1 MNRLGKKSGP
11 PPKSGPTPQGLNIS
25 YNTVRT
31 VKQSGEKKMAD
42 IDKALPNVEQEINIP
57 SDVEIADAEE
67 AEQQELEEQGN
78 PVEITENEDGS
89 VDINYDPAIASVANT
104 ENHYANLAD
113 HLPDDILGRLSSN
126 LFQNY
131 QDYKNSRKEWENS
144 YKTGLDL
151 LGFKYENRTEPFS
164 GASGATHPVLA
175 EAVTQFQALAYKE
188 LLPADGPVRTQII
201 GIPTPEKTQQSNRV
215 KDFMNFQLMD
225 QMKEYEPEFDQML
238 FYLPLAGSAFK
249 KVYYDEVLQRAV
261 SKFVPAD
268 DLIVPYTATS
278 LDDAE
283 AIIHRIKISENEL
296 RKQQVAGFYRDI
308 DLKPGQL
315 NEDELQQKENELE
328 GRTRSKEEDVFNLLE
343 CHVNLDL
350 EGFEDINPE
359 DDEPTGI
366 KLPYIVTIEENS
378 REILSIKRNYEVEDP
393 QKSKVQYFVHFK
405 FLPGLGFYGFGLIHM
420 IGGLSRTATSAL
432 RQLLDAGTLSNLP
445 AGFKQRG
452 IRIRDDAQAI
462 QPGEFRDVDAPGG
475 NIRDSFMMLPFKEPS
490 ATLLQLMGVVVNAG
504 QRFASI
510 ADLQVGDGNQQAAVG
525 TTVALLERG
534 SRTMSAIHKR
544 IYAALKNEFKLLAR
558 VFKLYLPAEYPYDV
572 VGGQRMI
579 KQQDFD
585 DRVDILPVA
594 DPNIFSQTQRI
605 SLAQTELQLATS
617 NPGIHNQYA
626 VYRNMYEALGVKD
639 IDKILIRPQ
648 PPQPKDP
655 ALEHID
661 ALAGK
666 PFQAFPGQDHRA
678 HMTAHLNF
686 MATNIARN
694 NPVVM
699 ASLEKNIFEHIS
711 LMAQEQVEVEFRNEL
726 QQLQQMQMAMQQNPQ
741 MAQQMQ
747 MQVRMLTE
755 KIESRKAVL
764 IAEMMEEFMKEEKE
778 ITSQFDN
785 DPIAK
790 LRARELDLR
799 AQENY
804 RKEQEAKE
812 RINLDKMKSMMNQMN
827 QEEKLEQNE
836 DLAHLRADTSLTK
849 TVLQHELKNKDK
861 I

>member
-1 MNRLGKKSGP
+1 
-11 PPKSGPTPQGLNIS
+11 
-25 YNTVRT
+25 
-31 VKQSGEKKMAD
+31 MAE
-42 IDKALPNVEQEINIP
+42 IDKALPNIKVQPEETTDDIAVEMVEEIEKVQP
-57 SDVEIADAEE
+57 GET
-67 AEQQELEEQGN
+67 
-78 PVEITENEDGS
+78 EITEMEDGS
-89 VDINYDPAIASVANT
+89 VDVNFDPESLRQSQATDFN
-104 ENHYANLAD
+104 ANLAD
-113 HLPDDILGRLSSN
+113 FVDERELGYLAST
-126 LFQNY
+126 LYQNY
-131 QDYKNSRKEWENS
+131 QDYKSSRKDWEKS
-144 YKTGLDL
+144 YTQGLEL
-151 LGFKYENRTEPFS
+151 LGFKYENRTEPFA

-188 LLPADGPVRTQII
+188 LLPANGPVRTQII
-201 GIPTPEKTQQSNRV
+201 GLQTPEKTQQSNRV
-215 KDFMNFQLMD
+215 KDFMNYQLMD

-249 KVYYDEVLQRAV
+249 KVYYDDLLERAV

-308 DLKPGQL
+308 ELKAGHDNL
-315 NEDELQQKENELE
+315 TDVEKKELELE
-328 GRTRSKEEDVFNLLE
+328 GTVKTGRDDDIFTLLE

-350 EGFEDINPE
+350 EGFEDVGP
-359 DDEPTGI
+359 DGEPTGI

-378 REILSIKRNYEVEDP
+378 REILSIRRNYEQNDP
-393 QKSKVQYFVHFK
+393 KKSKIQYFVHFK

-475 NIRDSFMMLPFKEPS
+475 NIRDAFMTLPFKEPS

-544 IYAALKNEFKLLAR
+544 IYSALKNEFRILSR
-558 VFKLYLPAEYPYDV
+558 VFRLYLPAEYPYDV
-572 VGGQRMI
+572 VGGQKMI
-579 KQQDFD
+579 KQSDFD

-605 SLAQTELQLATS
+605 SLAQTELQLAMS
-617 NPGIHNQYA
+617 NPQMHNLYQA
-626 VYRNMYEALGVKD
+626 YRNMYEAIGVKD
-639 IDKILIRPQ
+639 VDTVLIRPQ

-686 MATNIARN
+686 MATNMARN
-694 NPVVM
+694 NPIVM

-711 LMAQEQVEVEFRNEL
+711 LMAQEQVEIEFKDEM
-726 QQLQQMQMAMQQNPQ
+726 QQLQQMQMMMQQNPQ

-747 MQVRMLTE
+747 IQARMMSE

-790 LRARELDLR
+790 LRARELDIR
-799 AQENY
+799 AQENA
-804 RKEQEAKE
+804 RKKKVDDEQ
-812 RINLDKMKSMMNQMN
+812 INLNKMKAMMNQM
-827 QEEKLEQNE
+827 QTDEKLQQNE
-836 DLAHLRADTSLTK
+836 DLAQLRADTSIEK
-849 TVLQHELKNKDK
+849 TILAAKLKAQRS
-861 I
+861 

>member
-1 MNRLGKKSGP
+1 
-11 PPKSGPTPQGLNIS
+11 
-25 YNTVRT
+25 
-31 VKQSGEKKMAD
+31 MAE
-42 IDKALPNVEQEINIP
+42 IDKALPNIKVQPEETTDDIAVEMIEEIEK
-57 SDVEIADAEE
+57 VEPGET
-67 AEQQELEEQGN
+67 Q
-78 PVEITENEDGS
+78 ITEMEDGS
-89 VDINYDPAIASVANT
+89 VNIDFDPQALKQSQATDFN
-104 ENHYANLAD
+104 ANLAD
-113 HLPDDILGRLSSN
+113 FVDERELGYLSST
-126 LFQNY
+126 LHQNY
-131 QDYKNSRKEWENS
+131 QDYKNSRKDWEKS
-144 YKTGLDL
+144 YTTGLEL

-175 EAVTQFQALAYKE
+175 EAVTQFQSLAYKE
-188 LLPADGPVRTQII
+188 LLPVNGPVRTQII
-201 GIPTPEKTQQSNRV
+201 GVQTPEKTQQSNRV
-215 KDFMNFQLMD
+215 KDFMNYQIMD

-249 KVYYDEVLQRAV
+249 KVYYDELLGRAV

-296 RKQQVAGFYRDI
+296 RKQQVAGFYRDVE
-308 DLKPGQL
+308 LKAGHDNL
-315 NEDELQQKENELE
+315 TDVEKKEMELE
-328 GRTRSKEEDVFNLLE
+328 GTVKTGKDEDIFTLLE

-350 EGFEDINPE
+350 EGFEDIGP
-359 DDEPTGI
+359 DGEPTGI
-366 KLPYIVTIEENS
+366 KLPYIVTLEENS
-378 REILSIKRNYEVEDP
+378 REVLSIRRNYEQND
-393 QKSKVQYFVHFK
+393 QKKSKIQYFVHFK

-452 IRIRDDAQAI
+452 IRIRDDAQSI

-475 NIRDSFMMLPFKEPS
+475 NIRDAFMTLPFKEPS
-490 ATLLQLMGVVVNAG
+490 QTLLQLMGVVVSAG

-544 IYAALKNEFKLLAR
+544 IYAALKNEFKILSR
-558 VFKLYLPAEYPYDV
+558 VFKLYLPPEYPYDV
-572 VGGQRMI
+572 VGGQKMI
-579 KQQDFD
+579 KQSDFD

-605 SLAQTELQLATS
+605 SLAQTELQLAQS
-617 NPGIHNQYA
+617 NPQMHNLYQA
-626 VYRNMYEALGVKD
+626 YRNMYEAIGVKD
-639 IDKILIRPQ
+639 VDTILIRPQ
-648 PPQPKDP
+648 PPTPKDP

-661 ALAGK
+661 SLAGK

-686 MATNIARN
+686 MATNMARN
-694 NPVVM
+694 NPTVM

-711 LMAQEQVEVEFRNEL
+711 LMAQEQVEIEFQNEM
-726 QQLQQMQMAMQQNPQ
+726 QQLQQMQMMMQQNPQ
-741 MAQQMQ
+741 MAPQMQ
-747 MQVRMLTE
+747 IQAKMMSE
-755 KIESRKAVL
+755 KIEGRKAVL

-790 LRARELDLR
+790 LRARELDIR
-799 AQENY
+799 AQENE
-804 RKEQEAKE
+804 RKKKVDDEQ
-812 RINLDKMKSMMNQMN
+812 INLNKMKAMMNQM
-827 QEEKLEQNE
+827 QTDEKLQQNE
-836 DLAHLRADTSLTK
+836 DLAQLRADTSIEK
-849 TVLQHELKNKDK
+849 TILSAKLKQNR
-861 I
+861 

>member
-1 MNRLGKKSGP
+1 
-11 PPKSGPTPQGLNIS
+11 
-25 YNTVRT
+25 
-31 VKQSGEKKMAD
+31 MAD
-42 IDKALPNVEQEINIP
+42 IDKALPNIKEQPEETTEDLAVEM
-57 SDVEIADAEE
+57 SDEM
-67 AEQQELEEQGN
+67 EQVKPGET
-78 PVEITENEDGS
+78 EITEMEDGS
-89 VDINYDPAIASVANT
+89 VEVDFDPSALAESDAT
-104 ENHYANLAD
+104 DFGANLAD
-113 HLPDDILGRLSSN
+113 FVEEQELAYLGST

-131 QDYKNSRKEWENS
+131 QDYKNSRKDWE
-144 YKTGLDL
+144 KTYTNGLEL

-188 LLPADGPVRTQII
+188 LLPASGPVRTQVV
-201 GIPTPEKTQQSNRV
+201 GVQTPEKTQQANRV
-215 KDFMNFQLMD
+215 KDYMNYELMD

-238 FYLPLAGSAFK
+238 FYLPLAGSSFK
-249 KVYYDEVLQRAV
+249 KVYYDELLGRAV

-308 DLKPGQL
+308 ELKPGQL
-315 NEDELQQKENELE
+315 REDELEQKEHELE
-328 GRTRSKEEDVFNLLE
+328 GRTRSKDEDVFNLLE

-350 EGFEDINPE
+350 EGFEDVNPE
-359 DDEPTGI
+359 DGEPTGI
-366 KLPYIVTIEENS
+366 KLPYIVTLEENS
-378 REILSIKRNYEVEDP
+378 REVLSIKRNYEIDDP
-393 QKSKVQYFVHFK
+393 QKNKIDYFVHFK

-420 IGGLSRTATSAL
+420 IGGLSRTATAAL

-452 IRIRDDAQAI
+452 IRIRDDAQSI

-490 ATLLQLMGVVVNAG
+490 QTLLQLMGVVVNAG

-544 IYAALKNEFKLLAR
+544 IYSSLKNEFKLLAR
-558 VFKLYLPAEYPYDV
+558 VFKLYLPQEYPYDV

-617 NPGIHNQYA
+617 NPMLHNQYE

-666 PFQAFPGQDHRA
+666 QFQAFPGQDHRA
-678 HMTAHLNF
+678 HITAHLNF
-686 MATNIARN
+686 MATNMARN
-694 NPVVM
+694 APVVM
-699 ASLEKNIFEHIS
+699 AALEKNCFEHIS
-711 LMAQEQVEVEFRNEL
+711 LMAQEQVEVEFKNEM
-726 QQLQQMQMAMQQNPQ
+726 QQVAMIQQNPQ
-741 MAQQMQ
+741 AMQDPNIQ
-747 MQVRMLTE
+747 MQVKMLSE
-755 KIESRKAVL
+755 KIEARKAQL
-764 IAEMMEEFMKEEKE
+764 IAEMMEEFMNEEKK

-790 LRARELDLR
+790 LRSRELDLQ
-799 AQENY
+799 AQENV
-804 RKEQEAKE
+804 RKRKADED
-812 RINLDKMKSMMNQMN
+812 RMNLDRMKAMMNQST
-827 QEEKLEQNE
+827 QQQKLDQNE
-836 DLAHLRADTSLTK
+836 ELAQLRADTSLEK
-849 TVLQHELKNKDK
+849 TVLAAQLRPKGR
-861 I
+861 

>member
-1 MNRLGKKSGP
+1 
-11 PPKSGPTPQGLNIS
+11 
-25 YNTVRT
+25 
-31 VKQSGEKKMAD
+31 MA
-42 IDKALPNVEQEINIP
+42 IDKTLPNVEQEITIP
-57 SDVEIADAEE
+57 SEEEQLVEQVE
-67 AEQQELEEQGN
+67 EQQEVAEN
-78 PVEITENEDGS
+78 PLVDVQENEDGS
-89 VDINYDPAIASVANT
+89 VDISYDPATASIEGG
-104 ENHYANLAD
+104 ENHYSNLAE
-113 HLPDDILGRLSSN
+113 HLPDDILGTLGSQ
-126 LFQNY
+126 LYGNY
-131 QDYKNSRKEWENS
+131 TDYKSSRKDWEKS
-144 YKTGLDL
+144 YREGLDL
-151 LGFKYENRTEPFS
+151 LGFKYDNRTEPFS

-188 LLPADGPVRTQII
+188 LLPSNGPVRTQIL
-201 GIPTPEKTQQSNRV
+201 GIPTPDKEQQSTRV
-215 KDFMNFQLMD
+215 KDFMNYQIMD

-238 FYLPLAGSAFK
+238 FYLPLSGSTFK
-249 KVYYDEVLQRAV
+249 KVYYDEVEGRAV

-283 AIIHRIKISENEL
+283 AIIHRIRISENEL

-315 NEDELQQKENELE
+315 REDELQQKENELD
-328 GRTRSKEEDVFNLLE
+328 GRTKSSRDDDVFTLLE
-343 CHVNLDL
+343 YHINLDL
-350 EGFEDINPE
+350 EGFEDVDTE
-359 DDEPTGI
+359 GEPTGI

-378 REILSIKRNYEVEDP
+378 REILSIKRNYEIGD
-393 QKSKVQYFVHFK
+393 QKKNKIQYFVHFK

-420 IGGLSRTATSAL
+420 IGGLSRTATAAL

-452 IRIRDDAQAI
+452 IRIRDDAQSI

-475 NIRDSFMMLPFKEPS
+475 NIRDAFMMLPFKEPS
-490 ATLLQLMGVVVNAG
+490 QTLLNLLGVVVNAG

-510 ADLQVGDGNQQAAVG
+510 ADLQIGDGNQGAAVG

-544 IYAALKNEFKLLAR
+544 IYAALKNEFKLMAR
-558 VFKLYLPAEYPYDV
+558 VFKLYLPQEYPYDV

-579 KQQDFD
+579 KQTDFD

-605 SLAQTELQLATS
+605 SLAQTELQLAAS
-617 NPGIHNQYA
+617 NPAIHNQYEI
-626 VYRNMYEALGVKD
+626 YRNMYEALGVKN

-648 PPQPKDP
+648 PPVPKDP

-661 ALAGK
+661 ALAGR

-678 HMTAHLNF
+678 HITAHLNF
-686 MATNIARN
+686 MGTNIAKN
-694 NPVVM
+694 NPVVT

-711 LMAQEQVEVEFRNEL
+711 LMAQEQSEIEFRDEL
-726 QQLQQMQMAMQQNPQ
+726 AQLQQMQQAAQMNPQ

-747 MQVRMLTE
+747 IQIKMLSE

-764 IAEMMEEFMKEEKE
+764 IAEMMEEFLQQEKK
-778 ITSQFDN
+778 ISGDFGN
-785 DPIAK
+785 DPVAK

-799 AQENY
+799 AMENA
-804 RKEQEAKE
+804 RKEKE
-812 RINLDKMKSMMNQMN
+812 GEDRMSLDRMRTMMNQEN
-827 QEEKLEQNE
+827 QDEKLEQNE
-836 DLAHLRADTSLTK
+836 ELAKLRANTSIEK
-849 TVLQHELKNKDK
+849 TILSKTLPKAGDMMGNIAVIRGDNDSN
-861 I
+861 